1 MSFDKCPVALLKEAF
16 RLLFSFKLK
25 KIRFYDRIYKLCDLF
40 FFFFHEIVDVFLAGF
55 CGLANKIF
63 SELIL

>member
-1 MSFDKCPVALLKEAF
+1 MIEFISRVTF
-16 RLLFSFKLK
+16 
-25 KIRFYDRIYKLCDLF
+25 F

>member
-1 MSFDKCPVALLKEAF
+1 MIEFISRVT
-16 RLLFSFKLK
+16 
-25 KIRFYDRIYKLCDLF
+25 F